1 MLKTED
7 EQMNTYY
14 IYYDRPYGNSNLLIV
29 CGLNLSKDKNLSIY
43 ISVIL

>member
-14 IYYDRPYGNSNLLIV
+14 IYNLI
-29 CGLNLSKDKNLSIY
+29 NY
-43 ISVIL
+43 IFCIFYLYKGGYKYVKYNYT